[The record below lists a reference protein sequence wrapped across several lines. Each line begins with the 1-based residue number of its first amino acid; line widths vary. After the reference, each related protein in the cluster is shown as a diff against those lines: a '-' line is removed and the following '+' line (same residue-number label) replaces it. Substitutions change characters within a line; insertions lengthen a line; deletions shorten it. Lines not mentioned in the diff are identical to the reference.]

1 MSDLG
6 AVGEPAHRCDHLFS
20 EITCASR
27 KREHQAQWRK
37 IMGKTN
43 MRNFDARR
51 EIREPRDELSEAE
64 LGTVSGGKVMH
75 GDLQVQKYLDKASI
89 ILF

>member
-6 AVGEPAHRCDHLFS
+6 AVGEPVHRRDHLFS

-37 IMGKTN
+37 IMNKN
-43 MRNFDARR
+43 AMRSSDEHR
-51 EIREPRDELSEAE
+51 EVREPKDELSEPE
-64 LGTVSGGKVMH
+64 LNRVFGGKVIH
-75 GDLQVQKYLDKASI
+75 GELQVQKYLDKAST
-89 ILF
+89 L